1 MIKIYISQASPW
13 LRLLSKFI
21 IQMKIAIFIVFI
33 TCLNVSAK
41 VFSQEKLS
49 LDLKNVKLEKALQ
62 IIEKQSG
69 YRFVYSPT
77 EGPFNKVISLKIS
90 QAPLDI
96 VLRTLL
102 DGTALNF
109 YLQDN
114 NLITILSNK
123 NSNKDIV
130 VQGVVKDAA
139 GVNIPGVSVA
149 VKGVKGIGTSTDSNG
164 KFTLKV
170 PENATLIF
178 SIIGYEAVEMLANTS
193 MTVVLKESNNSLD
206 EVVVQAYGTTT
217 KRKTTSAI
225 STLDMKNVA
234 PLPVQSINDAVAGRL
249 AGIIVTTTNGAPGTK
264 SNISIRGGGTPLF
277 VIDNIIRS
285 SNDFSNLNPND
296 IQDYSVLK
304 DAAATALYGVA
315 AANGVIVVT
324 TKKGTDGVTNINYSF
339 NQIFS
344 KPTLFPDKVSS
355 YDQLKAIN
363 DVYAAE
369 GLQLP
374 TTPQDLEGY
383 RLGTDL
389 IKYPNTDWREVGMKD
404 FAPEMRH
411 DLSLSSGGKITKY
424 YASLSYFDQGTILR
438 TEKNFNRRTTYR
450 LNTTSNFD
458 KLNLTVTTNLDGFVE
473 NNSQPGVGYGAI
485 YSHIQNQQPKKQAY
499 NEFGL
504 PSNNTVDNPAVEL
517 DPQSGYLRNLSRVFN
532 GNLGLEYDAHF
543 LKGLKFRFNGV
554 YNMYNSI
561 GKSWNLLAPSY
572 ANGSTTPIYANPPS
586 LTSSSG
592 EGKSITLQGYVTYNK
607 TFGDHSV
614 DFLGVYEQ
622 QQFNNSNLSGQ
633 RTAYQI
639 LFDQLIAGPTLN
651 QSVSGAEGESARS
664 AYLGRI
670 NYAYKSRY
678 SAELSLRRDGSDL
691 FVPGKQ
697 WGTFYAVS
705 AGYSISEENFM
716 KGLKEKHILDYLKLR
731 GSYGKTGNSDGV
743 GRFLYISGY
752 GIAPI
757 GWIIDGKAVQGTSEP
772 GSLPS
777 INYSWQTIKSRNLG
791 LDFASLDNHLN
802 GSAEYY
808 YTRTTGFVV
817 ADPKFAQTLGI
828 GLPPINFAEGANR
841 KEGYEFNL
849 TWNNTIGKLNYKVG
863 LNFTRFNTLT
873 ERNTEDMATLQN
885 PYTRASG
892 TTGDF
897 LQTGYKNL
905 GFYTTNGQL
914 LTGAR
919 RITSINVVAGDLRYE
934 DTNGDGQINGDDFR
948 RIGTNTFPRS
958 NYGITLDLDYKGFFF
973 STVIQGS
980 GKRDRYIGD
989 VVQGGS
995 VQSMLTYDFQQDYWR
1010 PDNTDALFPRQ
1021 VSTSGVN
1028 GGNNF
1033 TGSDFWLIQSKYVRL
1048 KYLQLGYDFKYS
1060 LLKKTAFSQL
1070 RLFASGTNL
1079 LTSAKSQKYFIDPE
1093 SDTNNYG
1100 YPVQRTISFG
1110 LTAGF

>member
-13 LRLLSKFI
+13 LRLLSKII
-21 IQMKIAIFIVFI
+21 IQMKIAFLLVFI

-41 VFSQEKLS
+41 VFSQEKLT
-49 LDLKNVKLEKALQ
+49 LDLKNIKLEKALQ
-62 IIEKQSG
+62 TIERQSG

-77 EGPFNKVISLKIS
+77 EGPFNKLISLKIS
-90 QAPLDI
+90 QAPLDV

-102 DGTALNF
+102 DGTALSF
-109 YLQDN
+109 YLQEN
-114 NLITILSNK
+114 NLVTISSK
-123 NSNKDIV
+123 NNTNKDIV
-130 VQGVVKDAA
+130 IQGVVKDAA
-139 GVNIPGVSVA
+139 GSNIPGVSIA
-149 VKGVKGIGTSTDSNG
+149 VKGVKGIGTSTDANG

-170 PENATLIF
+170 PENATLVF
-178 SIIGYEAVEMLANTS
+178 SIIGYETIEMPANSS
-193 MTVVLKESNNSLD
+193 MTIVLKESNNSLD

-324 TKKGTDGVTNINYSF
+324 TKKGTDGITNINYSF

-369 GLQLP
+369 GLQPP

-389 IKYPNTDWREVGMKD
+389 IKYPNTDWRKVGMKD

-438 TEKNFNRRTTYR
+438 TDKNFNRRTTYR

-517 DPQSGYLRNLSRVFN
+517 DPQSGYTRNLSRVFN
-532 GNLGLEYDAHF
+532 GNLGLEYSAHF

-592 EGKSITLQGYVTYNK
+592 EGKSVTLQGYITYNK

-664 AYLGRI
+664 AYLGRV
-670 NYAYKSRY
+670 NYSYKSRY

-849 TWNNTIGKLNYKVG
+849 TWNNLIGKLNYKVG

-873 ERNTEDMATLQN
+873 ERNTEDIATLQN

-905 GFYTTNGQL
+905 GFYTTNNQL

-995 VQSMLTYDFQQDYWR
+995 AQSLLTYDFQQDYWR

>member
-13 LRLLSKFI
+13 LRLLSKI
-21 IQMKIAIFIVFI
+21 IIPMKIAFLLVFV

-77 EGPFNKVISLKIS
+77 EGPFNKVITLKIS
-90 QAPLDI
+90 QAPIDV

-102 DGTALNF
+102 DGTTLSF
-109 YLQDN
+109 YQQDN
-114 NLITILSNK
+114 NLVTILSNK
-123 NSNKDIV
+123 NTDKDIV
-130 VQGVVKDAA
+130 IQGLVKDAT
-139 GVNIPGVSVA
+139 GSNIPGVSIA
-149 VKGVKGIGTSTDSNG
+149 VKGIKGIGTSTDSNG

-170 PENATLIF
+170 PDNSILVF
-178 SIIGYEAVEMLANTS
+178 SIIGYETVEMPASSS
-193 MTVVLKESNNSLD
+193 MTIVLKESNNSLD

-324 TKKGTDGVTNINYSF
+324 TKKGIEGLTNINYSF
-339 NQIFS
+339 NQILS
-344 KPTLFPDKVSS
+344 KPTLFPDKISS
-355 YDQLKAIN
+355 YEQLKAIN

-383 RLGTDL
+383 RLGNDL
-389 IKYPNTDWREVGMKD
+389 IKYPNTDWRKVGMKD
-404 FAPEMRH
+404 FASEMRH

-458 KLNLTVTTNLDGFVE
+458 NLNLTVTTNLDGFVE

-517 DPQSGYLRNLSRVFN
+517 DPQSGYIRNLSRVFN
-532 GNLGLEYDAHF
+532 GNLGVEYDAHF
-543 LKGLKFRFNGV
+543 LKGLKFKFNGV

-586 LTSSSG
+586 LSSSSG

-622 QQFNNSNLSGQ
+622 QQFYSSSLSGQ

-639 LFDQLIAGPTLN
+639 LFDQLVAGPTLN
-651 QSVSGAEGESARS
+651 QSVGGGEGESARS

-670 NYAYKSRY
+670 NYSYKSRY

-791 LDFASLDNHLN
+791 LDFASLDNHLS

-885 PYTRASG
+885 PYTRGSG
-892 TTGDF
+892 VTGDF

-905 GFYTTNGQL
+905 GFYTNNSQL

-958 NYGITLDLDYKGFFF
+958 NYGLTLDLDYKGFFF

-995 VQSMLTYDFQQDYWR
+995 AQSMLTYDFQQDYWR

-1048 KYLQLGYDFKYS
+1048 KYLQLGYDFKHS

>member
-1 MIKIYISQASPW
+1 MKLTFLMVMIA
-13 LRLLSKFI
+13 
-21 IQMKIAIFIVFI
+21 
-33 TCLNVSAK
+33 CLNVSAK

-49 LDLKNVKLEKALQ
+49 FDMKNMELSRALKL
-62 IIEKQSG
+62 IEKQSSF
-69 YRFVYSPT
+69 RFVYSPT
-77 EGPFNKVISLKIS
+77 EGPFNKQISVKVNKAPITDILDQLLEGTSLVYAIEGDNLVTIS
-90 QAPLDI
+90 SKGK
-96 VLRTLL
+96 LL
-102 DGTALNF
+102 
-109 YLQDN
+109 
-114 NLITILSNK
+114 
-123 NSNKDIV
+123 KDITV
-130 VQGVVKDAA
+130 TGIVTDAA
-139 GVNIPGVSVA
+139 GLPLPGVSVS
-149 VKGVKGIGTSTDSNG
+149 VKGVKGLGAMTDGTG
-164 KFTLKV
+164 KFSLKV
-170 PENATLIF
+170 PDNAILVF
-178 SIIGYEAVEMLANTS
+178 SFVSYETQEVAAVAGSTMRIQ
-193 MTVVLKESNNSLD
+193 LKESNNNLD
-206 EVVVQAYGTTT
+206 EIVVQAYGTTT

-249 AGIIVTTTNGAPGTK
+249 AGIIVTTTSGAPGTK
-264 SNISIRGGGTPLF
+264 SVISIRGGGTPLF

-324 TKKGTDGVTNINYSF
+324 TKKGTEGSTNINYSY

-344 KPTLFPDKVSS
+344 QPTLFPTKVSS
-355 YDQLKAIN
+355 YEQLKAIN
-363 DVYAAE
+363 DVYVAE
-369 GLQLP
+369 GIQPP
-374 TTPQDLEGY
+374 TKPEDLEGF

-389 IKYPNTDWREVGMKD
+389 IKYPNTDWRKVGMKD

-411 DLSLSSGGKITKY
+411 DLSLSSGGKVTKY
-424 YASLSYFDQGTILR
+424 YASVSYYDQGTILR
-438 TEKNFNRRTTYR
+438 TDKNFNRRTTYR

-458 KLNLTVTTNLDGFVE
+458 NLNLTVTTNLDGFVE
-473 NNSQPGVGYGAI
+473 NNSQPGVSYGNL
-485 YSHIQNQQPKKQAY
+485 YSHIQNKQPRQQAY

-517 DPQSGYLRNLSRVFN
+517 HPQSGYIRNLSRVFN
-532 GNLGLEYDAHF
+532 GNLGVEYAAHF
-543 LKGLKFRFNGV
+543 LEGLKFKFNGV

-561 GKSWNLLAPSY
+561 GKSWNALAPSY

-622 QQFNNSNLSGQ
+622 QQFYSSSLSGQ

-639 LFDQLIAGPTLN
+639 LFDQLLAGPTLN
-651 QSVSGAEGESARS
+651 QSVGGSEGESARS
-664 AYLGRI
+664 AYLGRL
-670 NYAYKSRY
+670 NYTYKSKY
-678 SAELSLRRDGSDL
+678 SAELSVRRDGSDL

-716 KGLKEKHILDYLKLR
+716 KGLKDKHIFDYLKFR
-731 GSYGKTGNSDGV
+731 GSYGVTGNSDGV
-743 GRFLYISGY
+743 GRFLYIPGY
-752 GIAPI
+752 GISSV
-757 GWIIDGKAVQGTSEP
+757 GWVIDGKAVQGTSEP

-777 INYSWQTIKSRNLG
+777 VNYSWQTIKSRNFG
-791 LDFASLDNHLN
+791 FDFASLDNHLN

-817 ADPKFAQTLGI
+817 GDPKFSQTLGI

-849 TWNNTIGKLNYKVG
+849 SWNNSVGKLNYKVG

-873 ERNTEDMATLQN
+873 ERNTEDQATLQN
-885 PYTRASG
+885 PFTRGSG
-892 TTGDF
+892 VANDF
-897 LQTGYKNL
+897 LRTGYYNA
-905 GFYTTNGQL
+905 GFYTDYSQL
-914 LTGAR
+914 LSGAR
-919 RITSINVVAGDLRYE
+919 IINANNVTAGDLRYQ
-934 DTNGDGQINGDDFR
+934 DTNGDGQINGSDNR
-948 RIGTNTFPRS
+948 RIGTNTMPRS
-958 NYGITLDLDYKGFFF
+958 NYGITVDLDYKGFFF
-973 STVIQGS
+973 TTVIQGA
-980 GKRDRYIGD
+980 GNRDRYIGD
-989 VVQGGS
+989 VVQGASG
-995 VQSMLTYDFQQDYWR
+995 QTLLTYDFQTDYWR

-1021 VSTSGVN
+1021 VSTPSVN
-1028 GGNNF
+1028 GSQNYQI
-1033 TGSDFWLIQSKYVRL
+1033 SDFWLIQSKYLRL
-1048 KYLQLGYDFKYS
+1048 KYLQLGYDFKHS
-1060 LLKKTAFSQL
+1060 LLKKSAFQQL
-1070 RLFASGTNL
+1070 RVFASGTNL

-1093 SDTNNYG
+1093 SETNNYG

-1110 LTAGF
+1110 ISAGF